1 MINNEDIFDKIPS
14 EINLYSP
21 EILDNFLLKQNNLI
35 EKKFNLKSNDSITN
49 EKIPLLIDAL
59 KLSKGKIIPNELA
72 ATAYLAIALKRPS
85 DARSRKYKIWSD
97 YYDSIFKSIH
107 VEMFIVNHLIK
118 QRASKYINNSNL
130 TNSPDD
136 IKRYIAKNGQFHIAR
151 MTSFM
156 YRKSDNWT
164 DVELLKTQLLE
175 IESSADFL
183 DRYTQQGFEA
193 IIEILNNKETFFSNL
208 LTKSFFENE
217 KLIIINRATDKIKE
231 LVEEIIKKNP
241 KEVTLIVN

>member
-1 MINNEDIFDKIPS
+1 MIV
-14 EINLYSP
+14 
-21 EILDNFLLKQNNLI
+21 FLKAY
-35 EKKFNLKSNDSITN
+35 
-49 EKIPLLIDAL
+49 AL
-59 KLSKGKIIPNELA
+59 KC
-72 ATAYLAIALKRPS
+72 
-85 DARSRKYKIWSD
+85 
-97 YYDSIFKSIH
+97 
-107 VEMFIVNHLIK
+107 LIK

-193 IIEILNNKETFFSNL
+193 IIEILNNKEDLKTDLNNTLKSSSFDNL
-208 LTKSFFENE
+208 MSV
-217 KLIIINRATDKIKE
+217 E
-231 LVEEIIKKNP
+231 LHSKYSG
-241 KEVTLIVN
+241 